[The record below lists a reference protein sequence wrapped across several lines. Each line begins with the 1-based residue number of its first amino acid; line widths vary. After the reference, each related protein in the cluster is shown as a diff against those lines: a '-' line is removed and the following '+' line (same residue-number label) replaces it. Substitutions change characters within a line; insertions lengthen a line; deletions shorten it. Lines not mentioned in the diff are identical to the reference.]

1 MSSVWIIVPS
11 FNEGSIIGTVTAEL
25 ETLAHEIVVVDD
37 GSDDDT
43 YEVVRR
49 MPRVHLLRHA
59 VNLGQGA
66 ALRTGIE
73 YALQNGAQTIVTF
86 DADGQH
92 DVTDVATGI
101 RLIATSGVD
110 VVLGSR
116 FLGTAAAMPRG
127 RRALLKAAVAFTR
140 LHTGLTLTDTHV
152 GLRVLT
158 RAAAM
163 TLKLQHSRMAHATEI
178 LQIIARRRLTFVEMP
193 ISMRYTPYSLAKGQS
208 ALDSWAILL
217 SLLRARLLP

>member
-25 ETLAHEIVVVDD
+25 ETLSHEIVVVDD
-37 GSDDDT
+37 GSDNDT

-110 VVLGSR
+110 VVL
-116 FLGTAAAMPRG
+116 
-127 RRALLKAAVAFTR
+127 AV
-140 LHTGLTLTDTHV
+140 V
-152 GLRVLT
+152 
-158 RAAAM
+158 
-163 TLKLQHSRMAHATEI
+163 
-178 LQIIARRRLTFVEMP
+178 
-193 ISMRYTPYSLAKGQS
+193 
-208 ALDSWAILL
+208 SWARPLPC
-217 SLLRARLLP
+217 RAGDVRS